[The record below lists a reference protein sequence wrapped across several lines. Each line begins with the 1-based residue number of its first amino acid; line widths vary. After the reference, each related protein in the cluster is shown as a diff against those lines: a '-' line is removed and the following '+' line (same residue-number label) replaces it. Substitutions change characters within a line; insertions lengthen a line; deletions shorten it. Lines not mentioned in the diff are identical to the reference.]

1 MMIERRL
8 YKCCT
13 ELNEF
18 SNHHRYTSCKDYYK
32 DTLLSVRS
40 NSGVR
45 HIKCCSG
52 AVLSGAVLQLVLTAV
67 LVLCFLDSTSG
78 LRRTNSSDAHGMGHL
93 GWRDGAEKIY
103 CFKIYIIPAYIHIHI
118 YIPFISS
125 EWQTTQLLAVPA
137 PRSDPFHSLKS
148 GTPSIME
155 IYIF

>member
-52 AVLSGAVLQLVLTAV
+52 AVL
-67 LVLCFLDSTSG
+67 VLCFLDSTSG
-78 LRRTNSSDAHGMGHL
+78 RAAQGSGALIHRTHMGWGTWDGGMEQKRFIASRFILSQLTFIFTFIFLLSPVNGKQLNCWQFRH
-93 GWRDGAEKIY
+93 RGAT
-103 CFKIYIIPAYIHIHI
+103 
-118 YIPFISS
+118 PFI
-125 EWQTTQLLAVPA
+125 
-137 PRSDPFHSLKS
+137 H
-148 GTPSIME
+148 
-155 IYIF
+155 